1 MLGFI
6 AAQEAS
12 AMASVHG
19 SALMRPIGA
28 GTLDGFAAGMLL
40 SGIVLLA
47 IVAKRHS
54 PRPAA
59 RQRRGRT
66 PYTGLGQ
73 DLEPEW
79 PKPRPDVADLYGD
92 ADREIV
98 LQPGAR
104 LSDWL
109 AAEPEA
115 TAPDL
120 RELGSPG
127 LTEKDKDMEKS
138 QVKGPASGTAHENQG
153 RRPAVH
159 HSKHRAAGPEDSKD
173 GHRRKARHAAPS
185 TTRFGVRPGLVSR
198 MMPLRQLR
206 LAGADE

>member
-12 AMASVHG
+12 AIASAHG

-47 IVAKRHS
+47 IVARRHV

-59 RQRRGRT
+59 RQRGGRT

-73 DLEPEW
+73 GLEPEL
-79 PKPRPDVADLYGD
+79 PRPRPDVADLYGD

-104 LSDWL
+104 LTDWL
-109 AAEPEA
+109 AAEPAFPGANTTEPT
-115 TAPDL
+115 TA
-120 RELGSPG
+120 G
-127 LTEKDKDMEKS
+127 LTVKDRDMEMP
-138 QVKGPASGTAHENQG
+138 QVTGPASGTAHENQG
-153 RRPAVH
+153 RRPTVH
-159 HSKHRAAGPEDSKD
+159 QSKHRAAGPEDSKD
-173 GHRRKARHAAPS
+173 SHRRKARHAAPS
-185 TTRFGVRPGLVSR
+185 TTRFGMRPGLMSR
-198 MMPLRQLR
+198 MVPIKQMR
-206 LAGADE
+206 LLGADD